1 MPSQAVDHNKS
12 QAVQLLTDCGWP
24 QWVKLVPGAGFQ
36 DLGGEL
42 NMDWAELGAMVTAAG
57 MGV

>member
-1 MPSQAVDHNKS
+1 MDHDKF

-36 DLGGEL
+36 DLGGAL

-57 MGV
+57 IGV